1 MPGLHIC
8 MQIVNSHRSCD
19 VFTRT
24 GGTGVG
30 ARDNAK
36 IHSRLRAVT
45 PHSLQSRTK
54 QGDIVSPS
62 SAHCGQRQIRIGKA
76 GYNRSSKT
84 ISDAV
89 SITAYQS
96 TIKFCHRNIGSCRVS
111 HGAGRFISLD
121 FDMIGKADPGVT
133 PLTPYHAKCN
143 PTQTKHVCK

>member
-1 MPGLHIC
+1 MPLTRGTTTARETKGTQDPVEYQWVPHNTIPPQAITPGERWHATLHK
-8 MQIVNSHRSCD
+8 
-19 VFTRT
+19 T
-24 GGTGVG
+24 G
-30 ARDNAK
+30 R
-36 IHSRLRAVT
+36 HS
-45 PHSLQSRTK
+45 QSRT
-54 QGDIVSPS
+54 
-62 SAHCGQRQIRIGKA
+62 AHCGQRQIRIGKA